1 MFRSV
6 LNRVKNLTTIAFSD
20 KYLLATNVG
29 ISISLSGVGDMIEV
43 GNSDLING
51 LDMIINCI

>member
-1 MFRSV
+1 MLRSV
-6 LNRVKNLTTIAFSD
+6 VNRVKNLTTIAFSD

-43 GNSDLING
+43 GNSDPALVR
-51 LDMIINCI
+51 